1 MRSVPVLSQAV
12 HLIKLDQGIAS
23 TVCLWHDIAFWLKKM
38 SLNGTKS
45 EKRRTNVFLPQ
56 LWDYIIFI

>member
-23 TVCLWHDIAFWLKKM
+23 TVCLCNDIAF
-38 SLNGTKS
+38 
-45 EKRRTNVFLPQ
+45 
-56 LWDYIIFI
+56 